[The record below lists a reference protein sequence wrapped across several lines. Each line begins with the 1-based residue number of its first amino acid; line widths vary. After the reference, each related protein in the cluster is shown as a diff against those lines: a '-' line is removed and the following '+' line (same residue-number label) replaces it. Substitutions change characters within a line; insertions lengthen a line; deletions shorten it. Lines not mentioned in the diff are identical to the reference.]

1 VAPGLIATDI
11 TVNMP
16 EKARDAL
23 IQQIPLGR
31 MGTVE
36 EVASLIAFLASPDAG
51 YITGQTFV
59 IDGGL
64 AI

>member
-1 VAPGLIATDI
+1 LKRFGEA
-11 TVNMP
+11 
-16 EKARDAL
+16 K
-23 IQQIPLGR
+23 
-31 MGTVE
+31 
-36 EVASLIAFLASPDAG
+36 EVAELVKFLAGENAG